1 MHTVKRAPY
10 EYLALEEREMRR
22 RVAAL
27 RRGRRTP
34 GGATDMVDR
43 DRASLFDAAAA
54 EVVEQHREVIW
65 LRLADRSRALAT
77 AKARVHEG
85 TYGICAI
92 CGERI
97 PSRRLR
103 AIPTAT
109 RCVRC
114 QERCEAAA

>member
-1 MHTVKRAPY
+1 MHTVNRAPQ
-10 EYLALEEREMRR
+10 EYLAFEEREMRR
-22 RVAAL
+22 RVSAL
-27 RRGRRTP
+27 RHGRRST
-34 GGATDMVDR
+34 GGATDIVDR
-43 DRASLFDAAAA
+43 DRASLFDAATA

-77 AKARVHEG
+77 AKARIDEG

-92 CGERI
+92 CGEQI